1 MFYIPQP
8 DELKS
13 PQVTHPLHP
22 PSPAPSFTHGKKLL
36 SDQRKPLRRWACVV
50 GASGAL
56 FPTGAWDGPPQ
67 IFRSLRFPLLALTP
81 LSISLLRPVTLL
93 RIFFPPSPLSTQA
106 ESELKLYISSLQSLA
121 CPDFLIHTPQV
132 EMASGLGNLMGKVAL
147 ISGASSGIGAAT
159 AILFSKLGAS
169 LALAGRN
176 EENLQKV
183 GSQCQKT
190 TPLLLAGDLS
200 CEEDT
205 KRILNETIKQY
216 GKLNILV
223 NCAGILESGSIE
235 NTSLEQ
241 FDRVFNVNV
250 RSIYHLTML
259 AVPHLIATKGNIV
272 NVSSV
277 NGMRS
282 FPGVLAYNMSKSAV
296 DQFTRCVALELAPK
310 QVRVNGVNPGVTITD
325 LHRRGGMDEE
335 KYQKFLE
342 HCRNTHA
349 LGRPGEA
356 EEVARAIAFL
366 ASEDASFITGASV
379 PVDGGRHAMCPR

>member
-1 MFYIPQP
+1 
-8 DELKS
+8 
-13 PQVTHPLHP
+13 
-22 PSPAPSFTHGKKLL
+22 
-36 SDQRKPLRRWACVV
+36 
-50 GASGAL
+50 
-56 FPTGAWDGPPQ
+56 
-67 IFRSLRFPLLALTP
+67 
-81 LSISLLRPVTLL
+81 
-93 RIFFPPSPLSTQA
+93 
-106 ESELKLYISSLQSLA
+106 
-121 CPDFLIHTPQV
+121 
-132 EMASGLGNLMGKVAL
+132 MASGLGNLMGKVAL